1 MKGTLFLVG
10 GDRFNEIFCKFMFT
24 FQSIINNTVYFKVL
38 QAINKSSR
46 KIAIQARLCGKKYKR
61 D

>member
-1 MKGTLFLVG
+1 MKGALFLVG

-46 KIAIQARLCGKKYKR
+46 KIAIQIRLC
-61 D
+61 